1 MIKESPY
8 PVRASLDVQRVVG
21 ISPPLRSTR
30 RITMSSL
37 FDIINITGRKHK
49 EKGMHFEF
57 DSYSEEDKDFDFS
70 RKRGARTNDDDCRD

>member
-1 MIKESPY
+1 
-8 PVRASLDVQRVVG
+8 
-21 ISPPLRSTR
+21 
-30 RITMSSL
+30 MSSL